1 MENRNIN
8 TATSGLHKALD
19 IYSNKISALRHEAS
33 VLAEIILD
41 KGSSHWA
48 SNAPEAE
55 SILRKI
61 ESIKAEREIL
71 DSYKDSHL
79 NKFRDATP
87 SCNE

>member
-33 VLAEIILD
+33 VLAD
-41 KGSSHWA
+41 KGSAHWA